1 MKYEN
6 LSVIIRCVGLYLAS
20 RGKMAEKI
28 LIIDDDVDT
37 LRLVGLMLQ
46 RQGYEISAASNGSQG
61 LAKAL
66 EERPDL
72 ILLDVMMPDMDGYEV
87 ARRLRKNPV
96 TVNVPILMFTAK
108 TQLDDKVAGFEV
120 GADDYLTK
128 PTHPTELQAHV
139 KALLAR
145 SAQKEKEPSQIP
157 TVSHEHH
164 GYVIGVLSARGGLG
178 VSSLASNL
186 AASIYSRTQA
196 DVILAELT
204 PGQGTIG
211 MDFGYQNQKG
221 LTELLKGTMVE
232 ITREKVEASLSP
244 HNSGLKLLLASEN
257 PRDVTLTSQVQNY
270 EALVARLSTLA
281 RFVVLDMGNGLP
293 AFVQKL
299 LPMCNERFIVIEGVS
314 GTIQHTKFL
323 IDEIVDLKIDRKT
336 ISVVLNNRMRTESQ
350 MQLSQ
355 VQEKLGHSIA
365 ATLTPAPE
373 AFVQAMRMQTPA
385 VICQPT
391 NMTSQQFLKI
401 ADAILEREKAR

>member
-1 MKYEN
+1 
-6 LSVIIRCVGLYLAS
+6 
-20 RGKMAEKI
+20 MAEKI

-96 TVNVPILMFTAK
+96 TLTVPILMFTAK

-139 KALLAR
+139 RALLAR
-145 SAQKEKEPSQIP
+145 SAQQDKEPTQIV
-157 TVSHEHH
+157 TALHEHY
-164 GYVIGVLSARGGLG
+164 GYVIGVLAARGGLG
-178 VSSLASNL
+178 VSSVASNL
-186 AASIYSRTQA
+186 AAAIYTRIQS

-211 MDFGYQNQKG
+211 ADFGFQNQKG
-221 LTELLKGTMVE
+221 LTELLQGTMPE
-232 ITREKVEASLSP
+232 ITREKVEASLTA

-270 EALVARLSTLA
+270 EAIIARLSTLA
-281 RFVVLDMGNGLP
+281 RFIILDLGNGLP
-293 AFVQKL
+293 GFVQKI
-299 LPMCNERFIVIEGVS
+299 LPMCSEQIIVLEGTP
-314 GTIQHTKFL
+314 GTIQHTRFL
-323 IDEIVDLKIDRKT
+323 IDNILDLKIDRKT
-336 ISVVLNNRMRTESQ
+336 IGVILNNRVRSESQ
-350 MQLSQ
+350 MPLTQ

-373 AFVQAMRMQTPA
+373 AFLQATRVQTPA
-385 VICQPT
+385 VISQPT
-391 NMTSQQFLKI
+391 NMTSQQFLKF
-401 ADAILEREKAR
+401 ADTILEREKTR

>member
-1 MKYEN
+1 
-6 LSVIIRCVGLYLAS
+6 
-20 RGKMAEKI
+20 MAEKI

-46 RQGYEISAASNGSQG
+46 RQGYEISAASNGTQG
-61 LAKAL
+61 LSKAL

-96 TVNVPILMFTAK
+96 TVSVPILMFTAK
-108 TQLDDKVAGFEV
+108 TQLDDKVVGFEV

-145 SAQKEKEPSQIP
+145 SAQKDPHKIVTASK
-157 TVSHEHH
+157 EHH

-178 VSSLASNL
+178 VTSLAANL
-186 AASIYSRTQA
+186 AAGIYSRTQA

-211 MDFGYQNQKG
+211 SDFGYQNQKG
-221 LTELLKGTMVE
+221 LTELLHGTIAE
-232 ITREKVEASLSP
+232 ITRGKVESSLSP

-257 PRDVTLTSQVQNY
+257 PRDVTLTSQVKNY

-281 RFVVLDMGNGLP
+281 RFVILDLGNGLP
-293 AFVQKL
+293 AFVQKI
-299 LPMCNERFIVIEGVS
+299 LPMCNERFIVVEGVP

-323 IDEIVDLKIDRKT
+323 IDEIADLKIDRKT

-350 MQLSQ
+350 MQLTQ

-373 AFVQAMRMQTPA
+373 AFVQATRLLTPV

-401 ADAILEREKAR
+401 TDAVLEREKAR

>member
-1 MKYEN
+1 
-6 LSVIIRCVGLYLAS
+6 
-20 RGKMAEKI
+20 MAEKI

-87 ARRLRKNPV
+87 ARRLRKNP
-96 TVNVPILMFTAK
+96 TTLTVPILMFTAK
-108 TQLDDKVAGFEV
+108 TQLDDKVTGFEV

-145 SAQKEKEPSQIP
+145 SVQKEKESDETVTASQ
-157 TVSHEHH
+157 EHH

-178 VSSLASNL
+178 VSSVASNL
-186 AASIYSRTQA
+186 AAGIYSRTQS
-196 DVILAELT
+196 DVILAEFI
-204 PGQGTIG
+204 PGQGTMG
-211 MDFGYQNQKG
+211 VDFGYQNQKG
-221 LTELLKGTMVE
+221 LTELLQGTVAE
-232 ITREKVEASLSP
+232 ITREKVASSLTP

-270 EALVARLSTLA
+270 ETLVARLSTLA
-281 RFVVLDMGNGLP
+281 RFVILDLGNGLP
-293 AFVQKL
+293 DFVQKI
-299 LPMCNERFIVIEGVS
+299 LPMCSERIIVIEGVP
-314 GTIQHTKFL
+314 GTIQHTRLL
-323 IDEIVDLKIDRKT
+323 IDNIADLKIDRKS
-336 ISVVLNNRMRTESQ
+336 ISVVLNNRIRSEAQ
-350 MQLSQ
+350 MQLAQ
-355 VQEKLGHSIA
+355 VQEKLGHSVA

-373 AFVQAMRMQTPA
+373 AFLQATRLLTPA

-391 NMTSQQFLKI
+391 NMTSQQFLKF
-401 ADAILEREKAR
+401 ADTILEREKTR

>member
-1 MKYEN
+1 
-6 LSVIIRCVGLYLAS
+6 
-20 RGKMAEKI
+20 MAEKI
-28 LIIDDDVDT
+28 LIVDDDVDT

-87 ARRLRKNPV
+87 TRRLRKNPV
-96 TVNVPILMFTAK
+96 TMSIPILMFTAK
-108 TQLDDKVAGFEV
+108 TQLDDKVIGFEV

-145 SAQKEKEPSQIP
+145 TVKGPSKVVA
-157 TVSHEHH
+157 TSDGKH
-164 GYVIGVLSARGGLG
+164 GYLIGVLSVRGGLG

-186 AASIYSRTQA
+186 AAGLFTRTQS

-204 PGQGTIG
+204 PGQGTLG
-211 MDFGYQNQKG
+211 MDLGSPNPKG
-221 LTELLKGTMVE
+221 LTELLQGSMVE
-232 ITREKVEASLSP
+232 ITREKVEASLVS
-244 HNSGLKLLLASEN
+244 HTSGMKLFLASEN

-270 EALVARLSTLA
+270 ETIIGRLASLA
-281 RFVVLDMGNGLP
+281 RFVVIDLGTGLP
-293 AFVQKL
+293 SFVQKI
-299 LPMCNERFIVIEGVS
+299 LPMCNECIIVVEGVP
-314 GTIQHTKFL
+314 GTIQNTKLL
-323 IDEIVDLKIDRKT
+323 IENMESLQIDPNS
-336 ISVVLNNRMRTESQ
+336 ISVILNNRQRSESQ
-350 MQLSQ
+350 MAWTQ
-355 VQEKLGHSIA
+355 VQEKLGHSIS

-373 AFVQAMRMQTPA
+373 LFLQATRIQTPA
-385 VICQPT
+385 VMSQPT

-401 ADAILEREKAR
+401 TDTILEREKAR

>member
-145 SAQKEKEPSQIP
+145 SAQKEKEPSQIA

-186 AASIYSRTQA
+186 AASLYSRTQA

>member
-1 MKYEN
+1 
-6 LSVIIRCVGLYLAS
+6 
-20 RGKMAEKI
+20 MAEKI

-46 RQGYEISAASNGSQG
+46 RQGYEISAAPNGSQG

-87 ARRLRKNPV
+87 ARRLRKNPA
-96 TVNVPILMFTAK
+96 TVAIPILMFTAK
-108 TQLDDKVAGFEV
+108 TQLDDKVTGFEV

-145 SAQKEKEPSQIP
+145 APQKDKEPASAV

-164 GYVIGVLSARGGLG
+164 GYVIGVISARGGLG
-178 VSSLASNL
+178 VSSLAANL
-186 AASIYSRTQA
+186 AAGIYSRSQS

-211 MDFGYQNQKG
+211 MDLGFQNPKG
-221 LTELLKGTMVE
+221 LSELLQGTVAE
-232 ITREKVEASLSP
+232 VTREKVEASLSP
-244 HNSGLKLLLASEN
+244 HNSGVRLLLASAKPHEMN
-257 PRDVTLTSQVQNY
+257 LTSQVQNY
-270 EALVARLSTLA
+270 EALVTRLAVLS
-281 RFVVLDMGNGLP
+281 RFVVLDLGSGLP
-293 AFVQKL
+293 AFVQKV
-299 LPMCNERFIVIEGVS
+299 LPMCNECLVVVEGAAN
-314 GTIQHTKFL
+314 TIQHTKLL
-323 IDEIVDLKIDRKT
+323 IEDIVALKVGSRK
-336 ISVVLNNRMRTESQ
+336 INVVLNNRVRSESQ
-350 MQLSQ
+350 MQMSQ

-373 AFVQAMRMQTPA
+373 AFLQAARLQTPA

-401 ADAILEREKAR
+401 ADTVIEREKPK

>member
-1 MKYEN
+1 
-6 LSVIIRCVGLYLAS
+6 
-20 RGKMAEKI
+20 MAEKI

-46 RQGYEISAASNGSQG
+46 RQGYDISAASNGTQG

-66 EERPDL
+66 EEHPDL

-87 ARRLRKNPV
+87 TRRLRKNPT
-96 TVNVPILMFTAK
+96 TVAIPILMFTAK
-108 TQLDDKVAGFEV
+108 TQLDDKVTGFEV

-145 SAQKEKEPSQIP
+145 VAQKDVTEIV
-157 TVSHEHH
+157 TALHERH

-186 AASIYSRTQA
+186 AAGLFTRAQS

-204 PGQGTIG
+204 PGQGTLG
-211 MDFGYQNQKG
+211 MDLGAPNQKG
-221 LTELLKGTMVE
+221 LTELLQGSVVE
-232 ITREKVEASLSP
+232 VTREKVQSFLVP
-244 HNSGLKLLLASEN
+244 HNSGLKLFLASEN

-270 EALVARLSTLA
+270 ESLVSRLASLA
-281 RFVVLDMGNGLP
+281 NFIVLDLGNGLP
-293 AFVQKL
+293 AFVQKI
-299 LPMCNERFIVIEGVS
+299 LPMCNERIIVVEGVPGS
-314 GTIQHTKFL
+314 IQNTKLL
-323 IDEIVDLKIDRKT
+323 IDEIANLQIDRKS
-336 ISVVLNNRMRTESQ
+336 ISVVLNNRMRTEAQ

-373 AFVQAMRMQTPA
+373 AFLQATRLQTPA

-391 NMTSQQFLKI
+391 NMTSQQFLKF
-401 ADAILEREKAR
+401 ADTILEREKAQ